1 MAVNVMIRE
10 WKALL
15 YDPRMMLLTF
25 GTPFLFWFFLP
36 GFNGGAFPAVLVAY
50 VLLGLSSS
58 RGDAK
63 ALRAGLTQFPVTI
76 KDHVTGLFLFQAVA
90 VLFTGTVAVAFMQV
104 VGSERFMA
112 DVLPK
117 ALGVGL
123 LLTGMLTV
131 LGLWLPPQAAHLANT
146 LLVILFM
153 SFAIMQDTSQTVF
166 MPWLSVPTTLLLGAG
181 AWGLFLLL
189 GLRFPPQV

>member
-1 MAVNVMIRE
+1 M
-10 WKALL
+10 
-15 YDPRMMLLTF
+15 
-25 GTPFLFWFFLP
+25 
-36 GFNGGAFPAVLVAY
+36 
-50 VLLGLSSS
+50 
-58 RGDAK
+58 
-63 ALRAGLTQFPVTI
+63 
-76 KDHVTGLFLFQAVA
+76 
-90 VLFTGTVAVAFMQV
+90 
-104 VGSERFMA
+104 
-112 DVLPK
+112 
-117 ALGVGL
+117 GL